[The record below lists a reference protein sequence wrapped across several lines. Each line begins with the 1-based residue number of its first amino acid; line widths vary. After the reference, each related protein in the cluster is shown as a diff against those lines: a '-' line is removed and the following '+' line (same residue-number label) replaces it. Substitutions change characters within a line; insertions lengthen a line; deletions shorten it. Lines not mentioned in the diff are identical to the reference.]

1 VIARA
6 GASAVRIV
14 TAVVVAGLL
23 WLGVEIAA
31 GLTLQA
37 WADRRQLVGA
47 QRLTV
52 ALDTFRPS
60 SHAGLSQEVAVA
72 ELAPDRAVRSDPAR
86 CTPLSLLAVKG
97 ALGGESWT
105 GVNGSPDQPVTTLTV
120 RYPDAN
126 AARRELLKKR
136 VALARCGT
144 VRLTF
149 PPFDKPAED
158 FTITERQW
166 AAFAAGDRL
175 AYALVGH
182 GNRYEFYVRRY
193 ANTLT
198 WTYGDDHTRVDVRR
212 QVVDDLIN
220 RLKELSRE

>member
-1 VIARA
+1 MVARA
-6 GASAVRIV
+6 RAHTLRTVA
-14 TAVVVAGLL
+14 AVVAVGLL
-23 WLGVEIAA
+23 WLTAEVAA
-31 GLTLQA
+31 VLVVHS
-37 WADRRQLVGA
+37 WADRRQLLGA

-52 ALDTFRPS
+52 ALETFRPS
-60 SHAGLSQEVAVA
+60 SRAGLSTEVAVA
-72 ELAPDRAVRSDPAR
+72 ELAPDRAVRSDPAW

-120 RYPDAN
+120 RYAD
-126 AARRELLKKR
+126 AARARHELLSKR
-136 VALARCGT
+136 VALARCSA

-149 PPFDKPAED
+149 PPFDQPAED
-158 FTITERQW
+158 FDITGRQW

-182 GNRYEFYVRRY
+182 GTRYDFYIRSY

-198 WTYGDDHTRVDVRR
+198 WTYGDDHARADVRR
-212 QVVDDLIN
+212 QVVDDLIS
-220 RLKELSRE
+220 RFKELSRE

>member
-1 VIARA
+1 MIARA
-6 GASAVRIV
+6 GASAVGIV
-14 TAVVVAGLL
+14 TAVVIAGLL
-23 WLGVEIAA
+23 WLGVEVAA

-37 WADRRQLVGA
+37 WDDRRQLVGA

-52 ALDTFRPS
+52 ALEPVRPS
-60 SHAGLSQEVAVA
+60 SHGGLSQEVAVA
-72 ELAPDRAVRSDPAR
+72 ELAPDRAVHSDPAR
-86 CTPLSLLAVKG
+86 CTPLSLLSVKG

-105 GVNGSPDQPVTTLTV
+105 GVNGSPDQPVNTLTV
-120 RYPDAN
+120 RYADASG
-126 AARRELLKKR
+126 ARDELLRKR
-136 VALARCGT
+136 VALARCGA

-158 FTITERQW
+158 FDITDRRW

-175 AYALVGH
+175 AYALIGH

-198 WTYGDDHTRVDVRR
+198 WTYGDDHSGADVRR
-212 QVVDDLIN
+212 EVVDDLVA
-220 RLKELSRE
+220 RLQELGHE

>member
-1 VIARA
+1 VVARA
-6 GASAVRIV
+6 RGTTLRIV
-14 TAVVVAGLL
+14 AAVLAVGLL
-23 WLGVEIAA
+23 WLAVEVSA
-31 GLTLQA
+31 GLLVKG
-37 WADRRQLVGA
+37 WADRRELVGT

-52 ALDTFRPS
+52 ALQTFRPS
-60 SHAGLSQEVAVA
+60 SRAGLSQEVAVA
-72 ELAPDRAVRSDPAR
+72 ELAADRAVRSDPVR
-86 CTPLSLLAVKG
+86 CTPLSLLAVDG

-120 RYPDAN
+120 RYADATD
-126 AARRELLKKR
+126 ARRELLNKR
-136 VALARCGT
+136 VALARCRT

-158 FTITERQW
+158 FDITDRRW

-175 AYALVGH
+175 AYALIGH

-198 WTYGDDHTRVDVRR
+198 WTYGDDHSGADVRR
-212 QVVDDLIN
+212 EVVDDLVA
-220 RLKELSRE
+220 RLQELGHE

>member
-1 VIARA
+1 MIAQA

-52 ALDTFRPS
+52 ALETFRPS
-60 SHAGLSQEVAVA
+60 NRAGLSKEVVVA

-120 RYPDAN
+120 RYADAN
-126 AARRELLKKR
+126 DARRELLKKR
-136 VALARCGT
+136 LALARCGA

-198 WTYGDDHTRVDVRR
+198 WTYGDDHSGTEMRR
-212 QVVDDLIN
+212 EVVDDLVA
-220 RLKELSRE
+220 RLEEFVR

>member
-1 VIARA
+1 MIARA

-14 TAVVVAGLL
+14 TAVVLAGLL
-23 WLGVEIAA
+23 WLGVEVAA

-37 WADRRQLVGA
+37 WDDRRQLVGA

-52 ALDTFRPS
+52 ALETFRPS
-60 SHAGLSQEVAVA
+60 SRAGLSQEVAVA
-72 ELAPDRAVRSDPAR
+72 ELAPDRAVHSDPAR

-120 RYPDAN
+120 RYADASG
-126 AARRELLKKR
+126 ARRELFKKR
-136 VALARCGT
+136 VALVRCGA

-158 FTITERQW
+158 FTIAERQW
-166 AAFAAGDRL
+166 AAFAASDRL
-175 AYALVGH
+175 AYALVGQ
-182 GNRYEFYVRRY
+182 GNRYDFYVRRY

-198 WTYGDDHTRVDVRR
+198 WTYGDDHSGADVRR
-212 QVVDDLIN
+212 EVVDDLVA
-220 RLKELSRE
+220 RLKELAGE

>member
-1 VIARA
+1 
-6 GASAVRIV
+6 
-14 TAVVVAGLL
+14 L

-52 ALDTFRPS
+52 ALETFRPS
-60 SHAGLSQEVAVA
+60 SRAGLSTEVAVA
-72 ELAPDRAVRSDPAR
+72 ELTPDRAVRSDPAR

-120 RYPDAN
+120 RYADA
-126 AARRELLKKR
+126 ADARHELLKKR
-136 VALARCGT
+136 VALARCGA

-182 GNRYEFYVRRY
+182 GNRYDFYVRRY

-198 WTYGDDHTRVDVRR
+198 WTYGDDHARVDVRR
-212 QVVDDLIN
+212 QVVDDLIS

>member
-1 VIARA
+1 M
-6 GASAVRIV
+6 RIV

-52 ALDTFRPS
+52 ALETFRPS
-60 SHAGLSQEVAVA
+60 SRAGLSTEVAVA
-72 ELAPDRAVRSDPAR
+72 ELAPDRAVRSDPAW

-120 RYPDAN
+120 RYADA
-126 AARRELLKKR
+126 ADARHELLSKR
-136 VALARCGT
+136 VALARCSA

-158 FTITERQW
+158 FDITGRQW

-182 GNRYEFYVRRY
+182 GARYDFYVRRC

-198 WTYGDDHTRVDVRR
+198 WTYGDDHARVDVRR
-212 QVVDDLIN
+212 QVVDDLIS

>member
-1 VIARA
+1 MVARA
-6 GASAVRIV
+6 RRDTLRVPVVILAV
-14 TAVVVAGLL
+14 GLL
-23 WLGVEIAA
+23 WLSV
-31 GLTLQA
+31 QA
-37 WADRRQLVGA
+37 TAVLVVQRWADQRQLVQA

-52 ALDTFRPS
+52 ALETFRPS
-60 SHAGLSQEVAVA
+60 SRAGLSKEVAVA

-120 RYPDAN
+120 RYADASS
-126 AARRELLKKR
+126 AWRELLSKR
-136 VALARCGT
+136 VALARCTT

-158 FTITERQW
+158 FAVADRRW

-182 GNRYEFYVRRY
+182 GTRYDFYVRRH

-198 WTYGDDHTRVDVRR
+198 WTYWDDHSGADVRR
-212 QVVDDLIN
+212 EVVDDLVA
-220 RLKELSRE
+220 RLRQLASE